1 MTNETQNDDTT
12 ETVERKPRP
21 TVIGKVVSD
30 SMQKTIVVSRDTK
43 KLHPLYKKYIRRST
57 RFVAHDEDDVAR
69 AGDEVEIAHT
79 RPISK
84 TKRWRL
90 VEILTEREVAS
101 VAPEAIDQSLV
112 EEVQRSA
119 AHAEADETAEVTATG
134 DEATDAAENSSDEE
148 EGN

>member
-90 VEILTEREVAS
+90 VRVIRE
-101 VAPEAIDQSLV
+101 APRGTVVTGAEGS
-112 EEVQRSA
+112 E
-119 AHAEADETAEVTATG
+119 EAD
-134 DEATDAAENSSDEE
+134 S
-148 EGN
+148 